1 MGKGPVRIGP
11 DPNQGEFAPPD
22 LFGALESQLGLR
34 LEPKK
39 VPVDVIVVDRMEKT
53 PTEN

>member
-1 MGKGPVRIGP
+1 MSLPEAESGPTI
-11 DPNQGEFAPPD
+11 
-22 LFGALESQLGLR
+22 FGAIQEQLGLR

-39 VPVDVIVVDRMEKT
+39 GTVQVLVVDKVEKT